1 MAGYPKRC
9 PAAAQLS
16 AQSSALPAH
25 PKDTNNTLTLGGWA
39 VKIIRRLLVRKPS
52 QEAGFSLI
60 EVIIAMMVFMII
72 ATAVAYTM
80 TSALKVTKESRSRVE
95 AANLASQE
103 IDLDRSTANVFNLLD
118 TTRSVSV
125 NGQSFTIKR
134 TTQWVSDPNV
144 AQSCGT
150 GGGGSLRYKRINV
163 SVTWAGM
170 TNTAAAVR
178 SDTLL
183 EPGVH
188 LNDPTKG
195 TILVSVAD
203 QSGAGIA
210 GVSVSAAPSLIPNG
224 AVAPPTPAV
233 TDSQGC
239 TYLLSVEPG
248 NYDITVSKS
257 PYLDGDQDTTPTQT
271 RPVVAGSSA
280 STIFTIDQQAT
291 INLAYA
297 PNYTATAPMI
307 ATNANVSFVASTETT
322 VSIGP
327 VTSMNLFPY
336 SGGYQVY
343 AGNIGASTPYC
354 NSVDP
359 GQWPAGASIMG
370 PAMPAGSR
378 QLAAS
383 TSPGGSASGVPVVMG
398 IATITSLTAG
408 QFLTAEQQT
417 SAVSGSSD
425 PGCAFPST
433 YQFGATVGTSAT
445 IALPF
450 GRWKLYTGTSAG
462 AKTSQVS
469 NSRMTAVTTPLGAG
483 GTNSSNGGTLV
494 LDPRH
499 P

>member
-1 MAGYPKRC
+1 M
-9 PAAAQLS
+9 
-16 AQSSALPAH
+16 
-25 PKDTNNTLTLGGWA
+25 
-39 VKIIRRLLVRKPS
+39 KIIRRFLARKPS

-80 TSALKVTKESRSRVE
+80 TAALKATKDSRSRVE

-103 IDLDRSTANVFNLLD
+103 IDLDRSTANIFNLLD

-125 NGQSFTIKR
+125 NGQAFTIKR
-134 TTQWVSDPNV
+134 STQWVSDPNV

-170 TNTAAAVR
+170 ANPAAAVR

-203 QSGAGIA
+203 QSGVGIA
-210 GVSVSAAPSLIPNG
+210 GVSVSAVPSLIPNG
-224 AVAPPTPAV
+224 AVAPSTPAV

-239 TYLLSVEPG
+239 TYLLSVMPG
-248 NYDITVSKS
+248 NYDITVSKVS
-257 PYLDGDQDTTPTQT
+257 YLDGDQKTTPFQT
-271 RPVVAGSSA
+271 VPVVAGSSA
-280 STIFTIDQQAT
+280 STTFTIDQQAT
-291 INLAYA
+291 VNLAYA
-297 PNYTATAPMI
+297 PNYTATTPMI
-307 ATNANVSFVASTETT
+307 ATNANVSFVASTETAVT
-322 VSIGP
+322 TGP

-336 SGGYQVY
+336 SGGYLVY

-359 GQWPAGASIMG
+359 GQWPAGPSLMG
-370 PAMPAGSR
+370 PAMPAGVR

-383 TSPGGSASGVPVVMG
+383 TSPGGTSSGVPVVMG
-398 IATITSLTAG
+398 IATVTGLTTG

-417 SAVSGSSD
+417 LAVAGSSD

-433 YQFGATVGTSAT
+433 YQFTSVSGTSAT

-450 GRWKLYTGTSAG
+450 GRWKLYTGASAG
-462 AKTSQVS
+462 AKSSQVS
-469 NSRMTAVTTPLGAG
+469 DSRMTAVATPLSAG